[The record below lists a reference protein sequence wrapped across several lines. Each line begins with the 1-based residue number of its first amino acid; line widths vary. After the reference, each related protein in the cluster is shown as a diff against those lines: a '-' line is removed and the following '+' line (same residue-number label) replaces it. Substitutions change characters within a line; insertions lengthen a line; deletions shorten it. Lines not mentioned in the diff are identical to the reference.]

1 MAIPIAI
8 GRLRL
13 PILDVLLLFLIVPI
27 HVASASDVR
36 IGGTGS
42 AYGPMKRMAEA
53 FSNVNPGQRVEVLKP
68 LGSFGGIRALADG
81 GAEIAVANR
90 KPNDTELKNVP
101 MQWAHYGCSP
111 FVIAVHRNLGVTA
124 VTSAQL
130 ASMYSENP
138 RFPDG
143 RRARPVLRLTDA
155 TENRLVSAIDP
166 AVAAALQAAN
176 QRAGMI
182 NASNDIEAADL
193 IERTVN
199 GFGPSSL
206 AVIESERRPLVA
218 VAIDGKVPT
227 PSALEN
233 KSYPWRKD
241 MYIMVRDNAS
251 PAARRFIAF
260 VMSGEGRAVLHATG
274 HSTRCP

>member
-1 MAIPIAI
+1 MAIFRIT
-8 GRLRL
+8 GRLRAS
-13 PILDVLLLFLIVPI
+13 ILDVLLLFLISPI
-27 HVASASDVR
+27 HVASAADVR

-42 AYGPMKRMAEA
+42 AYGAMKRMAEA
-53 FSNVNPGQRVEVLKP
+53 FSNVNPGLRVEVLKP
-68 LGSFGGIRALADG
+68 LGSPGGIRALAGG
-81 GAEIAVANR
+81 GAEIAVTNR
-90 KPNDTELKNVP
+90 KPNDAELKDVP
-101 MQWAHYGCSP
+101 MQWAQYGCSP

-130 ASMYSENP
+130 AAMYSESP
-138 RFPDG
+138 RLPDG

-155 TENRLVSAIDP
+155 TENKLISAIDP
-166 AVAAALQAAN
+166 AVATALQAAN

-182 NASNDIEAADL
+182 NASNDVEAADL
-193 IERTVN
+193 IERTAN

-218 VAIDGKVPT
+218 LAIDGKVPT
-227 PSALEN
+227 ASALDN

-241 MYIMVRDNAS
+241 MYIIMRDNAS
-251 PAARRFIAF
+251 PAARRFMAF
-260 VMSGEGRAVLHATG
+260 VMSSEGRAVLHATG